1 MKKDFLTEKNGNR
14 LRKEEDTK
22 GREGCQKNRG
32 TNRTSRNSNR
42 KSPKSQTKIPKK
54 WRENLFVPA
63 RDFFNSRAKTK
74 IFSDHVLQPEIHRIF
89 QTGKERQ
96 NLRENEKQS
105 TRRVQTSAKRT

>member
-1 MKKDFLTEKNGNR
+1 MIELWFYW
-14 LRKEEDTK
+14 
-22 GREGCQKNRG
+22 
-32 TNRTSRNSNR
+32 S
-42 KSPKSQTKIPKK
+42 KSQTKISKK

-96 NLRENEKQS
+96 NLWENEKQS
-105 TRRVQTSAKRT
+105 TRRVQTSARRT